1 MIALKNVIFKSFT
14 NFFQTHV
21 LILTA
26 NTHWVKRNI
35 SETKMNLEMQSAA
48 FQRKQKLW
56 LHSLKL
62 THTKKMFKKFTDNS
76 PIRVLIFT
84 AMTYFA
90 KKATKL
96 DKIDLRIAL
105 SCFSDGIEVNCK
117 DDRLNAWLY
126 FGRSTIHG
134 RLGKFT
140 RHICFPLW
148 LT

>member
-26 NTHWVKRNI
+26 NTHWVKRNV

-76 PIRVLIFT
+76 PIRVLILT
-84 AMTYFA
+84 AMTRLM
-90 KKATKL
+90 KGGEEEN
-96 DKIDLRIAL
+96 DLRIAL
-105 SCFSDGIEVNCK
+105 SCLTERIQVNCK
-117 DDRLNAWLY
+117 DDKLNAMLY
-126 FGRSTIHG
+126 FCRSNIHHN
-134 RLGKFT
+134 LGKFT
-140 RHICFPLW
+140 RHIRFPLW
-148 LT
+148 LS